1 MCVNILRN
9 VTVQLRCRHECL
21 QFSTNFIFLTHPP
34 FAIVPFYSVF
44 FLWFSVSFIDGLKTS
59 YPKYLARHLI
69 NVARI
74 HPCIV
79 LIMRATHENK
89 MKCTEI
95 ANKKNPSLKWTKMS
109 EREIEEMQNETDKR
123 TATEAAA
130 TNGTGQSRENINKE
144 NTCIYVWNGIE
155 IFRRSE
161 REWRVNGEKRHTH
174 THYDWAIHSK
184 YASISL
190 FVCLEICYSHFH
202 WTVQMVYKSMRWE
215 FEHLYCRSE
224 MRTRHTAAPAAGNQT
239 PNQTKCFLYR
249 WLRERACAFKCV
261 SMWVCVG
268 YAFCINIQL
277 GSLNFHFIPFYFIS
291 FRLFSLLVRISS
303 TPSSQVAELYTSL
316 LSVTHLFFTL
326 SIHFI
331 VATRVIPFV
340 FIFALSHSLFL
351 SHFFLSSTDSN
362 RTCFISMFA
371 NVCSP
376 IFGVNHFGC
385 INSLFQNGRS
395 ESSTSILIRY
405 DFGKGKHLLLLRKQ
419 CAILYGFLLCFDG
432 AEQRKHLFRDV
443 CGTTKS
449 LKTICYYPL
458 TF

>member
-95 ANKKNPSLKWTKMS
+95 ANKKNPSVKWTKMS

-174 THYDWAIHSK
+174 TH
-184 YASISL
+184 
-190 FVCLEICYSHFH
+190 
-202 WTVQMVYKSMRWE
+202 TM
-215 FEHLYCRSE
+215 
-224 MRTRHTAAPAAGNQT
+224 TG
-239 PNQTKCFLYR
+239 
-249 WLRERACAFKCV
+249 
-261 SMWVCVG
+261 
-268 YAFCINIQL
+268 
-277 GSLNFHFIPFYFIS
+277 
-291 FRLFSLLVRISS
+291 
-303 TPSSQVAELYTSL
+303 LYTANML
-316 LSVTHLFFTL
+316 LFLCLFASKF
-326 SIHFI
+326 
-331 VATRVIPFV
+331 VIPIFIGPCKWYTNRCAENLNTCIAEVRCERDIHQHQQPATKHRTKPNV
-340 FIFALSHSLFL
+340 FYI
-351 SHFFLSSTDSN
+351 
-362 RTCFISMFA
+362 
-371 NVCSP
+371 
-376 IFGVNHFGC
+376 
-385 INSLFQNGRS
+385 
-395 ESSTSILIRY
+395 
-405 DFGKGKHLLLLRKQ
+405 
-419 CAILYGFLLCFDG
+419 DG
-432 AEQRKHLFRDV
+432 
-443 CGTTKS
+443 
-449 LKTICYYPL
+449 
-458 TF
+458 